1 MANPSLQIG
10 NGKWAIKEDSLLGYT
25 ELGNNIAPVEIDMTR
40 ASAGTRV
47 NSSGLV
53 ETVELLGSEDVVNE
67 DFATDLSGW
76 IDSTSDTFEQV
87 SSWQGESGLMH
98 IVTSAANR
106 GARQTSVY
114 TLGVLHKFTAKLWIV
129 SGGVYFGKST
139 DKIGGVDYTT
149 IGEWID
155 ISVSFNPTAD
165 STLRAY
171 TVGSGEFYLD
181 NISVKESTVN
191 NLARVNYTGST
202 SSLLAEPMRTNLV
215 TYSEDFSQWLKSS
228 GMAVTLNDSTSPSGD
243 INATLLAPSNANDLI
258 YTNVSSTIASTTSI
272 YVKWKVGSGNI
283 DLSSDGG
290 YNYTSLP
297 VTDGWTRISISPTTI
312 ANQVVLKIPTSGSEL
327 WVWGGQLEQGS
338 YATSYIPTSGNTVTR
353 VQDQFTKTGIS
364 DKINTSEGVLFCEFK
379 TPDTSDYSLLSINDG
394 GDDNTVVIGA
404 EGVGGLIFAGARVDG
419 NYAVLYQGGSAYA
432 YNKVAVKYKSGD
444 YAVWVNGTEVLT
456 SSSTDI
462 SSVDYTNLAFNF
474 GGGSYKFEG
483 EVKQL
488 QVFKTALTDSEL
500 AILTT

>member
-1 MANPSLQIG
+1 
-10 NGKWAIKEDSLLGYT
+10 
-25 ELGNNIAPVEIDMTR
+25 MTR

-53 ETVELLGSEDVVNE
+53 ETVELLGSEDVVNG
-67 DFATDLSGW
+67 DFATDSDWNKSSGTT
-76 IDSTSDTFEQV
+76 ISGGIASIVVTSGGYQSMSQSLTYVSGKSYIFKATVNGTSGKACTFFDAAGNNGGLSTSNGVVTFNGAEQ
-87 SSWQGESGLMH
+87 
-98 IVTSAANR
+98 
-106 GARQTSVY
+106 
-114 TLGVLHKFTAKLWIV
+114 F
-129 SGGVYFGKST
+129 
-139 DKIGGVDYTT
+139 
-149 IGEWID
+149 ID
-155 ISVSFNPTAD
+155 ITFVANGNSNTILVSRN
-165 STLRAY
+165 
-171 TVGSGEFYLD
+171 GSGDYSFTLD
-181 NISVKESTVN
+181 NISIKEVTVN
-191 NLARVNYTGST
+191 NLARVDYTGST

-394 GDDNTVVIGA
+394 GNVNTVVIGA